1 MKIVSSICIALILCQ
16 MAVGHSWAQKGNPG
30 NEVNPRTILWKIT
43 GANCPRP
50 SYLLGTFHL
59 SDAEWLL
66 EKSPIKKV
74 IDSTEYILNEAFSTK
89 PLPPATKKNPLKA
102 LPLFSPEQYQTVDS
116 FFVARVGEG
125 IRNNPDATAMTIA
138 EMEGAILGTLTFGN
152 NKPDGLTKFMDKDL
166 FDLYAKLG
174 RQGDRLDR
182 VKITDFDSSEID
194 HARKYLTRAV
204 NYIAGSDKP
213 GWNVYQMPEV
223 EQALSLYKNMQFKYH
238 FDEDSVKVKTKDPL
252 YFDMLP
258 LAQRNKDWMPKI
270 ISAISSR
277 PTLIAVGLA
286 HLYYKTGVIMLL
298 RAEGYRVEP
307 VMFD

>member
-30 NEVNPRTILWKIT
+30 NEANPHTILWKIT

-66 EKSPIKKV
+66 KTPQFGKV
-74 IDSTEYILNEAFSTK
+74 VDSTEYILNEQFTTQ
-89 PLPPATKKNPLKA
+89 PLPATPKRNILKA
-102 LPLFSPEQYQTVDS
+102 LPLLDRTQFETLDS
-116 FFVARVGEG
+116 FFIARVGEG
-125 IRNNPDATAMTIA
+125 IRNNPDAEAMTVA
-138 EMEGAILGTLTFGN
+138 EMESAIMGTLTFGN
-152 NKPDGLTKFMDKDL
+152 KKPDGLTKFMDKDL
-166 FDLYAKLG
+166 FDLYVKLG

-213 GWNVYQMPEV
+213 GWNVYQMPQV
-223 EQALSLYKNMQFKYH
+223 EKALSLYKNMQFKYH

>member
-66 EKSPIKKV
+66 KTPQFSKV
-74 IDSTEYILNEAFSTK
+74 VDSTEYILNEQFTTR
-89 PLPPATKKNPLKA
+89 PLPATSKKGILKA
-102 LPLFSPEQYQTVDS
+102 LPLLDKKQFETLDS

-125 IRNNPDATAMTIA
+125 IRNNPDAAAMTVA
-138 EMEGAILGTLTFGN
+138 EMESAIMVTLVSGN
-152 NKPDGLTKFMDKDL
+152 DKANAVTKFMDKDL
-166 FDLYAKLG
+166 FELYVKLG
-174 RQGDRLDR
+174 RHGDRLDR
-182 VKITDFDSSEID
+182 VKVTDFDSSEIG
-194 HARKYLTRAV
+194 HAKQYLTRAV
-204 NYIAGSDKP
+204 NYTIGSDKP
-213 GWNVYQMPEV
+213 DWNIYGTPSV
-223 EQALSLYKNMQFKYH
+223 EDTLAHYKTMNFEYH
-238 FDEDSVKVKTKDPL
+238 LEEHSTKTASAS
-252 YFDMLP
+252 YFDFIP

-270 ISAISSR
+270 ISSISSR
-277 PTLIAVGLA
+277 PTLIAVGLD

>member
-30 NEVNPRTILWKIT
+30 NEANPHTILWKIT

-66 EKSPIKKV
+66 KTPQFGKV
-74 IDSTEYILNEAFSTK
+74 VDSTEYILNEQFTTQ
-89 PLPPATKKNPLKA
+89 PLPATPKRNILKA
-102 LPLFSPEQYQTVDS
+102 LPLLDRTQFETLDS
-116 FFVARVGEG
+116 FFIARVGEG
-125 IRNNPDATAMTIA
+125 IRNNPDAEAMTVA
-138 EMEGAILGTLTFGN
+138 EMESAIMVTLVSGN
-152 NKPDGLTKFMDKDL
+152 DKANAVTKFMDKDL
-166 FDLYAKLG
+166 FELYVKLG
-174 RQGDRLDR
+174 RHGDRLDR
-182 VKITDFDSSEID
+182 VKVTDFDSSEIG
-194 HARKYLTRAV
+194 HARQYLTRAV
-204 NYIAGSDKP
+204 SYTIGSDKP
-213 GWNVYQMPEV
+213 DWNIYGTPSV
-223 EQALSLYKNMQFKYH
+223 EDTLAHYKTMNFEYH
-238 FDEDSVKVKTKDPL
+238 LEEYSARTVSAP
-252 YFDMLP
+252 YFDFIP